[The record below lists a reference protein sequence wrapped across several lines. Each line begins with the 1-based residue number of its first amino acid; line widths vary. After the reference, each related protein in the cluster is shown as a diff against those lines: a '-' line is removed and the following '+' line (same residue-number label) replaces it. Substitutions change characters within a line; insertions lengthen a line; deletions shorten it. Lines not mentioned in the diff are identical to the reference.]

1 MRTSLN
7 LSLFLVALFI
17 FEDKSISLTNYQI
30 KNICKKAKNKSNCKK
45 SLKEKNLNL
54 EKGNIIEIPVIPYK
68 RKLKFKFQILIQKD

>member
-1 MRTSLN
+1 MRTALN

-45 SLKEKNLNL
+45 SLEEKKFNL
-54 EKGNIIEIPVIPYK
+54 ENGNVIEIPVFPYK
-68 RKLKFKFQILIQKD
+68 R